1 METIDGFR
9 SGDSQAHTTMPDA
22 YRRARPRYVR
32 TVKRP
37 VRAPREQ
44 FDLVVIGMGSAGTLA
59 VELAAH
65 DLGLRVAA
73 VERSRIGG
81 DCLWTGCVPSK
92 ALLASARVAHTVRHA
107 SLFGVD
113 AGVDAGTGPRIDLD
127 GVWRR
132 IKTVQAE
139 IAATDDSP
147 DRFRAMGAE
156 LVIGEARVTGPRE
169 VTVATA
175 DGERVLRTRFVL
187 VCTGSRA
194 AVPPIVGIDT
204 VPVLTSDH
212 LFEIERPP
220 DSVVVLGGGP
230 IAVELGQALHRLGV
244 TTTLVERETRLLPR
258 EEPELADR
266 LATVL
271 RREGVDLRLGISA
284 ARVGVTDGGV
294 EVELADGTVEHAAGL
309 LVATGRVANVDALG
323 LEALGL
329 AVAPDGV
336 HVDGRSRTHVPTIY
350 AVGDAAAGRPR
361 FTHTAAYDAAAAIRD
376 MFFPG
381 RGLAPAVVP
390 WCTFSDPELARVGLT
405 ADEARA
411 VHGDRAVT
419 VHRHELHH
427 VDRARAD
434 GATDGLLLV
443 VAVRRRIVGAHLL
456 APGAGEL
463 VHELALAMKAGIG
476 LDELA
481 RLVHVYPTIAT
492 GVGRLAGDHAIGRAR
507 KLRGLAKLGRW
518 LG

>member
-1 METIDGFR
+1 MR
-9 SGDSQAHTTMPDA
+9 L
-22 YRRARPRYVR
+22 
-32 TVKRP
+32 
-37 VRAPREQ
+37 VRAPRQQ

-59 VELAAH
+59 VELAAQ

-73 VERSRIGG
+73 VERGRIGG

-107 SLFGVD
+107 AAFGID
-113 AGVDAGTGPRIDLD
+113 AGGEPRIDLD
-127 GVWRR
+127 AVWRR
-132 IKTVQAE
+132 ITTVQAD

-156 LVIGEARVTGPRE
+156 LVIGEARITGPRE

-175 DGERVLRTRFVL
+175 EGDRVLGTRYVL

-194 AVPPIVGIDT
+194 AIPPIAGIDS

-212 LFEIERPP
+212 VFELERPP
-220 DSVVVLGGGP
+220 ESLVILGGGP
-230 IAVELGQALHRLGV
+230 IAVELGQGLRRLGV
-244 TTTLVERETRLLPR
+244 ATTLVEREHRLLPR

-266 LATVL
+266 LALVL
-271 RREGVDLRLGISA
+271 QREGVGLRLGVAAERISDTGDGD
-284 ARVGVTDGGV
+284 GVA
-294 EVELADGTVEHAAGL
+294 VELADGRVERAAGL
-309 LVATGRVANVDALG
+309 LVATGRVANVDGLGLDALG
-323 LEALGL
+323 LEVG
-329 AVAPDGV
+329 PEGV

-381 RGLAPAVVP
+381 RGLAPALVP

-405 ADEARA
+405 AAEARA
-411 VHGDRAVT
+411 VHGERAVT
-419 VHRHELHH
+419 VLRHELHH

-481 RLVHVYPTIAT
+481 QLVHVYPTIAT
-492 GVGRLAGDHAIGRAR
+492 GVGRIAGDHAINRAR
-507 KLRGLAKLGRW
+507 KLRSITKLGRW

>member
-1 METIDGFR
+1 M
-9 SGDSQAHTTMPDA
+9 
-22 YRRARPRYVR
+22 
-32 TVKRP
+32 KRI
-37 VRAPREQ
+37 VRAPRQQ

-59 VELAAH
+59 VELAAQ

-73 VERSRIGG
+73 VERGRIGG

-107 SLFGVD
+107 AAFGVD
-113 AGVDAGTGPRIDLD
+113 AGGEPHVDLD
-127 GVWRR
+127 AVWRR
-132 IKTVQAE
+132 ITSVQAE

-156 LVIGEARVTGPRE
+156 LVIGEARITGPRE

-175 DGERVLRTRFVL
+175 EGDRVLATRFVL

-194 AVPPIVGIDT
+194 AVPPIAGIDS
-204 VPVLTSDH
+204 VPFLTSDH
-212 LFEIERPP
+212 LFELDRPP
-220 DSVVVLGGGP
+220 ESLVILGGGP
-230 IAVELGQALHRLGV
+230 IAVELGQGLQRLGV
-244 TTTLVERETRLLPR
+244 ATTLVERERRLLPR
-258 EEPELADR
+258 EEPDLAER
-266 LATVL
+266 LALVL
-271 RREGVDLRLGISA
+271 QREGVGLRLGVAAERISA
-284 ARVGVTDGGV
+284 AGDGVA
-294 EVELADGTVEHAAGL
+294 VELADGTVERAKGL

-323 LEALGL
+323 LDALGL
-329 AVAPDGV
+329 EVGPEGV

-350 AVGDAAAGRPR
+350 AVGDAAAGRPP

-381 RGLAPAVVP
+381 RGLAPALVP

-405 ADEARA
+405 AAEARA
-411 VHGDRAVT
+411 VHGERSVT

-434 GATDGLLLV
+434 GATDGLLIV

-463 VHELALAMKAGIG
+463 VHELALAMKAGFG
-476 LDELA
+476 LGELA
-481 RLVHVYPTIAT
+481 QFVHVYPTIAT
-492 GVGRLAGDHAIGRAR
+492 GVGRIAGDHAISRAR
-507 KLRGLAKLGRW
+507 TLRSIAKLGRW

>member
-1 METIDGFR
+1 MR
-9 SGDSQAHTTMPDA
+9 L
-22 YRRARPRYVR
+22 
-32 TVKRP
+32 
-37 VRAPREQ
+37 VRAPRQQ

-73 VERSRIGG
+73 VERARIGG

-92 ALLASARVAHTVRHA
+92 ALLASARVAHTVRQA
-107 SLFGVD
+107 GAFGVD
-113 AGVDAGTGPRIDLD
+113 AGGEPHVDLD
-127 GVWRR
+127 AVWRR
-132 IKTVQAE
+132 IKTVQAG

-156 LVIGEARVTGPRE
+156 LVIGDARITGPRE

-175 DGERVLRTRFVL
+175 DGDRVLATRYVL

-194 AVPPIVGIDT
+194 AIPPIAGIDT

-212 LFEIERPP
+212 LFELERPP
-220 DSVVVLGGGP
+220 ASLVVLGGGP
-230 IAVELGQALHRLGV
+230 IAVEIGQGLRRLGV
-244 TTTLVERETRLLPR
+244 ATTLIEREHRLLPR
-258 EEPELADR
+258 EEPELAER

-271 RREGVDLRLGISA
+271 RREGLGIRLGLA
-284 ARVGVTDGGV
+284 AERIRADTGGGV
-294 EVELADGTVEHAAGL
+294 AVELADGSVERGAGL

-323 LEALGL
+323 LDALGL
-329 AVAPDGV
+329 EVGPDGV

-381 RGLAPAVVP
+381 RGLAPALVP

-411 VHGDRAVT
+411 VHGQRSVV

-427 VDRARAD
+427 VDRSRAD
-434 GATDGLLLV
+434 GTTDGLLLV

-463 VHELALAMKAGIG
+463 VHELALAMKAGFA

-481 RLVHVYPTIAT
+481 QFVHVYPTVAT
-492 GVGRLAGDHAIGRAR
+492 GVGRLAGDHAIARAR
-507 KLRGLAKLGRW
+507 RLRGIAKLGRW

>member
-1 METIDGFR
+1 MR
-9 SGDSQAHTTMPDA
+9 L
-22 YRRARPRYVR
+22 
-32 TVKRP
+32 
-37 VRAPREQ
+37 VRAPRQQ

-59 VELAAH
+59 VELAAR

-73 VERSRIGG
+73 VERARIGG

-92 ALLASARVAHTVRHA
+92 ALLASARVAQTVRDA
-107 SLFGVD
+107 AAFGVD
-113 AGVDAGTGPRIDLD
+113 AGGEPRVDLEA
-127 GVWRR
+127 VWRR
-132 IKTVQAE
+132 IATVQAE

-169 VTVATA
+169 VTVDTA
-175 DGERVLRTRFVL
+175 DGDRVLDTRFVL

-194 AVPPIVGIDT
+194 AVPPIAGIDS

-212 LFEIERPP
+212 LFELERPP
-220 DSVVVLGGGP
+220 GSVVVLGGGP
-230 IAVELGQALHRLGV
+230 IAVELGQGLQRLGV
-244 TTTLVERETRLLPR
+244 ATTLVEREHRLLPR
-258 EEPELADR
+258 EEPELAER
-266 LATVL
+266 LAIVL
-271 RREGVDLRLGISA
+271 RREGVGLRLGVAAERISNTGDGA
-284 ARVGVTDGGV
+284 AGGV
-294 EVELADGTVEHAAGL
+294 AVELADGTVERAARL
-309 LVATGRVANVDALG
+309 LVATGRVANVDGLGLDALG
-323 LEALGL
+323 LEVG
-329 AVAPDGV
+329 PDGV
-336 HVDGRSRTHVPTIY
+336 HVDGRSRTHVSTIY
-350 AVGDAAAGRPR
+350 AVGDAAAGRPQ
-361 FTHTAAYDAAAAIRD
+361 FTHTAAYDAATAVRD

-381 RGLAPAVVP
+381 RGLAPALVP

-411 VHGDRAVT
+411 VHGERAVT

-434 GATDGLLLV
+434 GATDGLLIV

-492 GVGRLAGDHAIGRAR
+492 GVGRIAGDHAIGRAR
-507 KLRGLAKLGRW
+507 KLRAIAKLGRW